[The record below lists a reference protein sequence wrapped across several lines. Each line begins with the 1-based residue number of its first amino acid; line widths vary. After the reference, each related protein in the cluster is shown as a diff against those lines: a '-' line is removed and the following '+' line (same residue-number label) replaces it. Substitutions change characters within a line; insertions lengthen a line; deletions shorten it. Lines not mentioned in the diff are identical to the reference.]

1 MASNI
6 TRTGDLIIPDVYSED
21 VVANVM
27 WLQEKLSFSD
37 EYVTDLIR
45 VSKELFSKWKKG
57 EATLTGSQLKTL
69 ENLWSAMN
77 RLLSYFNFRRDLMMR
92 VLEARFSDQIHRT
105 KSTPPWVG
113 TSLRDFMLL
122 QGRPGIYE
130 VECWVWHIRSAN
142 SD

>member
-21 VVANVM
+21 VVANVCGYR
-27 WLQEKLSFSD
+27 KTFSD

-69 ENLWSAMN
+69 DNLWSAMN
-77 RLLSYFNFRRDLMMR
+77 RLLSYFNFRRDLTMR
-92 VLEARFSDQIHRT
+92 VLEVRFSDQIHRT

-130 VECWVWHIRSAN
+130 VECWVWHIGSAN
-142 SD
+142 SA

>member
-1 MASNI
+1 MPSNV
-6 TRTGDLIIPDVYSED
+6 TRTGDLIIPNVYSED
-21 VVANVM
+21 VVANVR
-27 WLQEKLSFSD
+27 WLQKKLSFSD
-37 EYVTDLIR
+37 EYVTDLIG
-45 VSKELFSKWKKG
+45 VSKELFSKWKKR
-57 EATLTGSQLKTL
+57 EATLTSSQLETL